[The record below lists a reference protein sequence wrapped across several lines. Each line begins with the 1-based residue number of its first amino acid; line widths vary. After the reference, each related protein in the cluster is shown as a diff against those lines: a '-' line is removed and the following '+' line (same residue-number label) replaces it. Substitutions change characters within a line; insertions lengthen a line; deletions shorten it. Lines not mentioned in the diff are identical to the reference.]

1 MLKFKEFVDEHDKK
15 ATVKANEF
23 IEAQKVE
30 VKGFTSFADN
40 LAKTHLII
48 NFEEAPVAKKPA
60 TRKTATKSTTT
71 K

>member
-15 ATVKANEF
+15 ATVKATEF

-30 VKGFTSFADN
+30 VKSFTSFADN

-48 NFEEAPVAKKPA
+48 SFEEAPVAKKPA
-60 TRKTATKSTTT
+60 ARKTTKSTATK
-71 K
+71 

>member
-23 IEAQKVE
+23 VEAQKVE
-30 VKGFTSFADN
+30 VKSFTSFADN

-48 NFEEAPVAKKPA
+48 SFEEAPVAKKPA
-60 TRKTATKSTTT
+60 TRKTTKSTAT